1 MVTETK
7 KRHLEIYKCR
17 KISSLLSFHK
27 TTGEKS
33 KNRINLDNILKLNT

>member
-17 KISSLLSFHK
+17 KISSLLFHK